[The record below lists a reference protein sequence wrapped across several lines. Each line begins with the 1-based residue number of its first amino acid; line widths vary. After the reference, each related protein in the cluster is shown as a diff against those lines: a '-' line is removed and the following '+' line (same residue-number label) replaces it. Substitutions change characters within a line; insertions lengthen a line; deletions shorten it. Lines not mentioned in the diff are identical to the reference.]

1 MPLRH
6 PLLCPYINGDTQGA
20 ADMIL
25 TVGNIKG
32 GVGKT
37 TLAVN
42 LAIARTM
49 AGHDVLLIDAD
60 SQRSALDF
68 TNLRT
73 EQVGTPGYTAVALG
87 GTGMSTKVRQL
98 SPKYDDV
105 IIDAGG
111 RDSSSLRASLLV
123 AEVVLIPTHPR
134 SLDLWAIEQTA
145 EIVKEARE
153 TNSDLMA
160 LVVING
166 ADSQGLD
173 NEQAAD
179 YVREIEGLK
188 LLNITIGRRKA
199 FANALGQGRSVLEV
213 SNRDK
218 DSKAT
223 NEMNELVAAIYSHSL
238 VGA

>member
-1 MPLRH
+1 
-6 PLLCPYINGDTQGA
+6 
-20 ADMIL
+20 MIL

-42 LAIARTM
+42 LAIARAM
-49 AGHDVLLIDAD
+49 AGRDVLLIDAD

-73 EQVGTPGYTAVALG
+73 SQLGQPGYTAVALDG
-87 GTGMSTKVRQL
+87 ADMRAQVRQL

-123 AEVVLIPTHPR
+123 AEVVLIPIQPR

-145 EIVKEARE
+145 ELVTDARIVNA
-153 TNSDLMA
+153 DLNA
-160 LVVING
+160 LVVINA
-166 ADSQGLD
+166 ADAQGLD

-179 YVREIEGLK
+179 YVRELSALR
-188 LLNITIGRRKA
+188 LLDVTIGRRKA
-199 FANALGQGRSVLEV
+199 FANAVAQGRSVLEL
-213 SNRDK
+213 SPRDK
-218 DSKAT
+218 DPKAAH
-223 NEMNELVAAIYSHSL
+223 ELTGLVDAVYAGEL
-238 VGA
+238 VGAEN

>member
-1 MPLRH
+1 
-6 PLLCPYINGDTQGA
+6 
-20 ADMIL
+20 MIL

-42 LAIARTM
+42 LAIARSL
-49 AGHDVLLIDAD
+49 AGRDVLLIDAD

-73 EQVGTPGYTAVALG
+73 SELGAPGYTAVALDG
-87 GTGMSTKVRQL
+87 ADMRAQVRQL
-98 SPKYDDV
+98 APKYDDM

-123 AEVVLIPTHPR
+123 ADVILIPIQPR

-145 EIVKEARE
+145 ELVKDARI
-153 TNSDLMA
+153 TNPDLTA
-160 LVVING
+160 LVVINA

-173 NEQAAD
+173 NDQAGA
-179 YVREIEGLK
+179 YVREEAKDLT
-188 LLNITIGRRKA
+188 LLSTTIGRRKA
-199 FANALGQGRSVLEV
+199 FANAIAQGRSVLEQ
-213 SNRDK
+213 SARDK
-218 DSKAT
+218 DPKAMA
-223 NEMNELVAAIYSHSL
+223 ELNELVAAVYTRTL

>member
-1 MPLRH
+1 
-6 PLLCPYINGDTQGA
+6 
-20 ADMIL
+20 MIL

-42 LAIARTM
+42 LAIARAM
-49 AGHDVLLIDAD
+49 AGRDVLLIDAD

-73 EQVGTPGYTAVALG
+73 SQLGQPGYTAVALDG
-87 GTGMSTKVRQL
+87 ADMRAQVRQL

-123 AEVVLIPTHPR
+123 AEVVLIPIQPR

-145 EIVKEARE
+145 ELVKDARIVNA
-153 TNSDLMA
+153 DLDA
-160 LVVING
+160 LVVINA
-166 ADSQGLD
+166 ADAQGLD

-179 YVREIEGLK
+179 YVRELSVLR
-188 LLNITIGRRKA
+188 LLDVTIGRRKA
-199 FANALGQGRSVLEV
+199 FANAVAQGRSVLEL
-213 SNRDK
+213 SPRDK
-218 DSKAT
+218 DPKAA
-223 NEMNELVAAIYSHSL
+223 NELAGLVDAVYAGEL
-238 VGA
+238 VGAEN